1 MNQKIKITKYVAEQ
15 IGLDV
20 SEKSIRKLKQ
30 VWWKNPRL
38 KEKGGLRLTEEGYN
52 SLVSADIKVH
62 RVKFDPIAEYNN
74 QEIIWL
80 DNFIDCPWFLTK
92 KEIFVFG
99 EKMAVQLVLFSGNIK
114 KFAYAKA
121 ENLKSS

>member
-1 MNQKIKITKYVAEQ
+1 MKIKIEITKYVASQ
-15 IGLDV
+15 LNLDT

-30 VWWKNPRL
+30 IWWQNPRI
-38 KEKGGLRLTEEGYN
+38 KEKGGLRLTEEGYQ
-52 SLVSADIKVH
+52 SLITSGIKAH
-62 RVKFDPIAEYNN
+62 HVKFDPVAQYTN

-121 ENLKSS
+121 ESLKSS